1 MNILKNVVNKLSQE
15 EKKEVNLAS
24 EKIELGL
31 IDDYNSLIDK
41 ANNARKSAATAL
53 SKLEKDWSNAVNILQ
68 EASLEGEKIEKAAKD
83 LGINTPVDTKK
94 VKAKLKQWQKVDSAI
109 RGLSI

>member
-1 MNILKNVVNKLSQE
+1 MNPQLNKIFSKLAKE
-15 EKKEVNLAS
+15 EKTELKS
-24 EKIELGL
+24 EKVELGL

-53 SKLEKDWSNAVNILQ
+53 SKLEKDWSNAINILQ

-94 VKAKLKQWQKVDSAI
+94 SKSKTETMAES
-109 RGLSI
+109 RFCN